1 MEGEIIK
8 YDSSAKKFKLLFDIS
23 ENETPQFEELK
34 PLNLDYD
41 QGETLDTWNDL
52 CSQIANNVKTAIDPT
67 WSTGFKFAKSD
78 PVAQFIIAKEH
89 AVGAEATA
97 KVRIVNLLK
106 GTTGKQIDFTATLSG
121 IAYSASSEEVLQIDF
136 DIKVCDNTTFK
147 ESDYTPTQ
155 E

>member
-1 MEGEIIK
+1 MEEWIK

-23 ENETPQFEELK
+23 SSETAQFEELV

-67 WSTGFKFAKSD
+67 WSTGFKFKKTD
-78 PVAQFIIAKEH
+78 PVAQFIISKEY

-97 KVRIVNLLK
+97 KCRIVNLLK
-106 GTTGKQIDFTATLSG
+106 GENGKQIDFTATLSG
-121 IAYSASSEEVLQIDF
+121 ISYSAVTEEVLQIDF
-136 DIKVCDNTTFK
+136 DIKVYDNSTFE
-147 ESDYTPTQ
+147 ESDYTAG
-155 E
+155 

>member
-1 MEGEIIK
+1 M
-8 YDSSAKKFKLLFDIS
+8 LFDIS
-23 ENETPQFEELK
+23 ENETPQYEELT

-78 PVAQFIIAKEH
+78 PVAQFILSKEY

-97 KVRIVNLLK
+97 KTRIVNLLK
-106 GTTGKQIDFTATLSG
+106 GEQGKQIDFTATLSG
-121 IAYSASSEEVLQIDF
+121 ISYSAVTEEVLQIDF
-136 DIKVCDNTTFK
+136 DIKVYDNSTFV
-147 ESDYTPTQ
+147 ETDYTSAG
-155 E
+155 